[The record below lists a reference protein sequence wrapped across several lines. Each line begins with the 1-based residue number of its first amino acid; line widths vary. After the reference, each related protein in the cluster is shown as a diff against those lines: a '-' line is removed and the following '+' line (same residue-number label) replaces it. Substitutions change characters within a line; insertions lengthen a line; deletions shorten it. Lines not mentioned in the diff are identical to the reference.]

1 MRLRHMRFAYSAVL
15 LAFIFSGCDHK
26 QPTAPSLEA
35 ASTAGSGSAPA
46 APSSTNAVAVSDSR
60 IDVSWQDNSSN
71 ETGFEVH
78 RSATGASGSFALLI
92 GVGANVKAYSNTGL
106 ASSTQYCYKVRAF
119 RITGS
124 NTSYSAFS
132 AAACTTTLPPPA
144 PAAPSGTDAKPSAS
158 TVVDVSWVDNSTN
171 ESGFRVERS
180 LNAGSTWT
188 NAVTVGSNVASSQD
202 PGRSNEQQVC
212 YRVVAFNAG
221 GDSPPSNADCTAPP
235 AAPTELTATAE
246 ADRPAI
252 DLAWKDNSAV
262 EDGYEVLRDDGIF
275 GRWLVANL
283 PANTTSYRDASVGN
297 NTTYEYHVR
306 AKKDGGFSDRSD
318 VASAE
323 CVAADCPTSCNGDLD
338 CGNLQGFLCGPDQ
351 LCVPYCFDG
360 VTDGDES
367 GVDCGGDA
375 CAARCATGQTCSVHA
390 DCASGFC
397 DYGSGYGICR

>member
-1 MRLRHMRFAYSAVL
+1 M
-15 LAFIFSGCDHK
+15 
-26 QPTAPSLEA
+26 
-35 ASTAGSGSAPA
+35 
-46 APSSTNAVAVSDSR
+46 
-60 IDVSWQDNSSN
+60 
-71 ETGFEVH
+71 
-78 RSATGASGSFALLI
+78 
-92 GVGANVKAYSNTGL
+92 
-106 ASSTQYCYKVRAF
+106 
-119 RITGS
+119 
-124 NTSYSAFS
+124 
-132 AAACTTTLPPPA
+132 
-144 PAAPSGTDAKPSAS
+144 
-158 TVVDVSWVDNSTN
+158 SWVDNSTN

-246 ADRPAI
+246 ADQPAI

-306 AKKDGGFSDRSD
+306 AKKDGGFSDRSE

-323 CVAADCPTSCNGDLD
+323 CVAADCPTSCNGNLD
-338 CGNLQGFLCGPDQ
+338 CGDLGFICGPDH
-351 LCVPYCFDG
+351 LCVPHCGDG
-360 VTDGDES
+360 VQNGGES
-367 GVDCGGDA
+367 DVDCGGDE
-375 CAARCATGQTCSVHA
+375 CAARCVSGETCSVPG
-390 DCASGFC
+390 DCASGIC
-397 DYGSGYGICR
+397 YHGICQ

>member
-1 MRLRHMRFAYSAVL
+1 MRLRHMSFAYSAVL

-26 QPTAPSLEA
+26 QLTAPSLEA

-78 RSATGASGSFALLI
+78 RSTTGASGSFALLI

-132 AAACTTTLPPPA
+132 AAACATTLPPPA

-180 LNAGSTWT
+180 LDAGSTWT
-188 NAVTVGSNVASSQD
+188 NAGTVGSNVASFQD
-202 PGRSNEQQVC
+202 PGRSSEQLVC

-235 AAPTELTATAE
+235 AAPTGLTATAE
-246 ADRPAI
+246 ADQPAI
-252 DLAWKDNSAV
+252 DLTWRDNSAV
-262 EDGYEVLRDDGIF
+262 EDRYEVLRDDRLF

-283 PANTTSYRDASVGN
+283 PANATSYRDASVGN

-306 AKKDGGFSDRSD
+306 AKKDGGFSDRSE

-323 CVAADCPTSCNGDLD
+323 CVAADCPTSCNGNLD
-338 CGNLQGFLCGPDQ
+338 CGNLQGFLCGPEQ

-367 GVDCGGDA
+367 DVDCDGRG
-375 CAARCATGQTCSVHA
+375 CAPRCPPWQTCSVSRHHA
-390 DCASGFC
+390 PGIC
-397 DYGSGYGICR
+397 YYGICQ

>member
-26 QPTAPSLEA
+26 QLTAPSLEA

-78 RSATGASGSFALLI
+78 RSTTGASGSFALLI

-132 AAACTTTLPPPA
+132 AGTCATTLPPPA
-144 PAAPSGTDAKPSAS
+144 PAAPSGTDAKPPAS

-180 LNAGSTWT
+180 LDAGSTWT
-188 NAVTVGSNVASSQD
+188 NAGTVGSNVASFQD
-202 PGRSNEQQVC
+202 PGRSSEQQVC
-212 YRVVAFNAG
+212 YRVRALNAG
-221 GDSPPSNADCTAPP
+221 GDSPPANADCTAPP
-235 AAPTELTATAE
+235 AVPTGLTATAE
-246 ADRPAI
+246 ADQPAI

-323 CVAADCPTSCNGDLD
+323 CVAADCPTSCNGNLD
-338 CGNLQGFLCGPDQ
+338 CDLGFICGPDH
-351 LCVPYCFDG
+351 LCVPHCADG
-360 VTDGDES
+360 VQNGGES
-367 GVDCGGDA
+367 DVDCGGDE
-375 CAARCATGQTCSVHA
+375 CAARCATGQTCSVSG
-390 DCASGFC
+390 DCASGIC
-397 DYGSGYGICR
+397 YYGICQ

>member
-78 RSATGASGSFALLI
+78 RSTTGASGSFALLI

-132 AAACTTTLPPPA
+132 AAACATTLPPPA

-180 LNAGSTWT
+180 LDAGSTWT
-188 NAVTVGSNVASSQD
+188 NAGTVG
-202 PGRSNEQQVC
+202 
-212 YRVVAFNAG
+212 
-221 GDSPPSNADCTAPP
+221 
-235 AAPTELTATAE
+235 
-246 ADRPAI
+246 
-252 DLAWKDNSAV
+252 
-262 EDGYEVLRDDGIF
+262 
-275 GRWLVANL
+275 
-283 PANTTSYRDASVGN
+283 
-297 NTTYEYHVR
+297 
-306 AKKDGGFSDRSD
+306 SD

-323 CVAADCPTSCNGDLD
+323 CVAADCPTSCNGNLD
-338 CGNLQGFLCGPDQ
+338 CGNLQGFMCGPDQ

-360 VTDGDES
+360 VKDGDES
-367 GVDCGGDA
+367 DVDCGGDA
-375 CAARCATGQTCSVHA
+375 CAARCTTGQTCSVHA

>member
-1 MRLRHMRFAYSAVL
+1 MRLRHMSFAYSAVL
-15 LAFIFSGCDHK
+15 LAFIFSGCEHR
-26 QPTAPSLEA
+26 QLTAPSLEA

-46 APSSTNAVAVSDSR
+46 APSSTNAVAVSDTR

-78 RSATGASGSFALLI
+78 RSTTGASGSFALLI

-106 ASSTQYCYKVRAF
+106 TSSTQYCYKVRAF

-132 AAACTTTLPPPA
+132 AAACATTLPPPA

-180 LNAGSTWT
+180 LDAGATWT
-188 NAVTVGSNVASSQD
+188 NAGTVGSNVASSQD
-202 PGRSNEQQVC
+202 PGRSSEQQVC

-235 AAPTELTATAE
+235 AAPTGLTATAE
-246 ADRPAI
+246 ADQPAI

-297 NTTYEYHVR
+297 ITTYEYHVR
-306 AKKDGGFSDRSD
+306 AKKDGGFSDLSE

-323 CVAADCPTSCNGDLD
+323 CVAADCPTSCNGNFD
-338 CGNLQGFLCGPDQ
+338 CGERGFICGPDH
-351 LCVPYCFDG
+351 LCVLHCSDG
-360 VTDGDES
+360 VQNGGES
-367 GVDCGGDA
+367 DVDCGGDD
-375 CAARCATGQTCSVHA
+375 CDARCATGQTCSVSG
-390 DCASGFC
+390 DCASGIC
-397 DYGSGYGICR
+397 YYGICQ

>member
-1 MRLRHMRFAYSAVL
+1 MRLRHMSFAYSAVL

-46 APSSTNAVAVSDSR
+46 APSSTNAVAVSDIR

-78 RSATGASGSFALLI
+78 RSTTGASGSFALLI

-106 ASSTQYCYKVRAF
+106 ARSTQYCYKVRAF

-132 AAACTTTLPPPA
+132 AAACATTLPPPT

-158 TVVDVSWVDNSTN
+158 TAVEVSWVDTATT
-171 ESGFRVERS
+171 ESGVRVERS
-180 LNAGSTWT
+180 PVSGATWT
-188 NAVTVGSNVASSQD
+188 AAATLGPNITAFQD
-202 PGRSNEQQVC
+202 AGLATEQQVC

-235 AAPTELTATAE
+235 AAPTGLTATAE
-246 ADRPAI
+246 ADQPAI
-252 DLAWKDNSAV
+252 DLVWKDNSAV
-262 EDGYEVLRDDGIF
+262 EDGYVVLRDDEIF

-306 AKKDGGFSDRSD
+306 AKKDGGFSDPSQ
-318 VASAE
+318 AANAA
-323 CVAADCPTSCNGDLD
+323 CVAADCPTSCNGNLD
-338 CGNLQGFLCGPDQ
+338 CGNLGSICGPDH
-351 LCVPYCFDG
+351 LCVPHCFDG
-360 VTDGDES
+360 VTNGDES
-367 GVDCGGDA
+367 DVDCGGDA
-375 CAARCATGQTCSVHA
+375 CVARCQTGQTCSVNG
-390 DCASGFC
+390 DCASGIC
-397 DYGSGYGICR
+397 NYGICQ

>member
-26 QPTAPSLEA
+26 QLTAPSLEA

-46 APSSTNAVAVSDSR
+46 APSSTNTVAVSDSR

-78 RSATGASGSFALLI
+78 RSTTGASGSFALLI

-132 AAACTTTLPPPA
+132 AAACATTLPPPA

-180 LNAGSTWT
+180 LDAGATWT
-188 NAVTVGSNVASSQD
+188 NAGTVGSNVASSQD
-202 PGRSNEQQVC
+202 PGRSSEQQVC

-235 AAPTELTATAE
+235 AAPTGLTATAE
-246 ADRPAI
+246 ADQPAI

-297 NTTYEYHVR
+297 ITTYEYHVR
-306 AKKDGGFSDRSD
+306 AKKDGGFSDLSE

-323 CVAADCPTSCNGDLD
+323 CVAADCPTSCNGNFD
-338 CGNLQGFLCGPDQ
+338 CGERGFICGPDH
-351 LCVPYCFDG
+351 LCVLHCSDG
-360 VTDGDES
+360 VQNGGES
-367 GVDCGGDA
+367 DVDCGGDD
-375 CAARCATGQTCSVHA
+375 CDARCATGQTCSVSG
-390 DCASGFC
+390 DCASGIC
-397 DYGSGYGICR
+397 YYGICQ